1 MMDPI
6 SRLVDWYNNLEHM
19 SLKDEMET
27 PAQTYVRKHPPQDI
41 TN

>member
-1 MMDPI
+1 MMDLI

-19 SLKDEMET
+19 SIKDEIET
-27 PAQTYVRKHPPQDI
+27 PEQAYMRKQPPPNI